1 MSEMKTRIL
10 YGSGSLA
17 ALVAREF
24 FCEKNKAFCVTR
36 IIPTESASVEASVGF
51 LVDDFSVLEAPW
63 EVWGTGPSEKR
74 KAEVLFR
81 DHLLRSVAV
90 AGAPNDGA
98 VADKELRNV
107 EVVSIDPT
115 QKLLRLESGEELSYD
130 ELYWAGSPERLAKLS
145 HLPVPVAKESV
156 GYVGLSVHL
165 VADRKPEAPPFQ
177 ARRIFLG
184 FKFKSEPFAAVGV
197 RFERGDGS
205 IDARLV
211 LPLLTE
217 DAQDREELAKLATA
231 LRREAGKRLEEH
243 GIVVREHQFQ
253 FLPSL
258 FTGISRKAR
267 SPELA
272 PGLFFVGPELVCD
285 DGLVTAPALAVCRDN
300 TLRALESSLLPETAG

>member
-1 MSEMKTRIL
+1 MKNRIL

-24 FCEKNKAFCVTR
+24 FGEKESQFSVTR
-36 IIPTESASVEASVGF
+36 IIPTESEAVEASVGF
-51 LVDDFSVLEAPW
+51 LVDDLSVLDAPW

-74 KAEVLFR
+74 KLEMLFR

-90 AGAPNDGA
+90 PEAEPVEVRGQ
-98 VADKELRNV
+98 ERRNV
-107 EVVSIDPT
+107 EIVGVDASAKT
-115 QKLLRLESGEELSYD
+115 VRLESGEDLPYD

-145 HLPVPVAKESV
+145 NLPIPVAKESV
-156 GYVGLSVHL
+156 GFVGLSVHL
-165 VADRKPEAPPFQ
+165 VASKRADAPPFE

-184 FKFKSEPFAAVGV
+184 FKFKSEPYAAVGV
-197 RFERGDGS
+197 RYERADGK

-243 GIVVREHQFQ
+243 GIVVDEHQFQ

-258 FTGISRKAR
+258 FTGISRKVR
-267 SPELA
+267 SPEVA
-272 PGLFFVGPELVCD
+272 PGLFFVGPEIVCD
-285 DGLVTAPALAVCRDN
+285 DSLVSAPALTVCRDN
-300 TLRALESSLLPETAG
+300 TLRALETSLLPETAG